1 MNKKFAAAVSG
12 GAVLMLVL
20 SGCGGDGKDD
30 SKQKADAWAKKVC
43 DKWEPELTKIKTTN
57 DELKRVA
64 TQSNKPEEVQQTD
77 SAAFQSLSDA
87 YKSMGGALTVAG
99 EAPVKDG
106 KAAQDSVVKSYDQI
120 SKSYIELKTKID
132 ALDAKDQ
139 SKFAEGLQQVAGG
152 LTEVAA
158 NETASKQKLESTGLK
173 VIYGQKG
180 CQVTTPA
187 TG

>member
-20 SGCGGDGKDD
+20 SGCGGDGDD
-30 SKQKADAWAKKVC
+30 GKAKADAWAKKVC

-64 TQSNKPEEVQQTD
+64 TQSNKPEEVQKTD
-77 SAAFQSLSDA
+77 SAAFQTLSDA
-87 YKSMGGALTVAG
+87 YKSMGGALTAAG
-99 EAPVKDG
+99 EAPVTDG
-106 KAAQDSVVKSYDQI
+106 KASQDAVVKSYDQI
-120 SKSYIELKTKID
+120 SKSYIDLKTKID

-173 VIYGQKG
+173 VIYSQKG
-180 CQVTTPA
+180 CQVSTPA
-187 TG
+187 NG